1 MEDLAFKT
9 NLEFIRIYFDSSM
22 FEKISKVKY
31 SKFYI
36 INELMKDK
44 RAKIVD
50 MVAAFG
56 GTLGLLS
63 GFSLISGFEIIFF
76 LVKIIINYIRNCH
89 K

>member
-1 MEDLAFKT
+1 
-9 NLEFIRIYFDSSM
+9 
-22 FEKISKVKY
+22 
-31 SKFYI
+31 
-36 INELMKDK
+36 MKDK

-89 K
+89 I